1 MPAKSPVQ
9 QAASNAQDNSD
20 DVRYPVVNVG
30 ASIKAGLDEFNGT
43 AISAGGHE
51 YRKQPKATR
60 ASQREG
66 QCGEGYEVHQFV
78 AALGCRGRRLQGP
91 EHCDG
96 QGERHDYGEE
106 NV

>member
-1 MPAKSPVQ
+1 MAAKAPVQ
-9 QAASNAQDNSD
+9 QPASNAEDGAH
-20 DVRYPVVNVG
+20 DVRYPVVHVG
-30 ASIKAGLDEFNGT
+30 AAVETWLNEFNGT
-43 AISAGGHE
+43 AVYARGDE

-78 AALGCRGRRLQGP
+78 AALGRRGRRLQGP
-91 EHCDG
+91 EHRDG